1 MTQIKLAYLVK
12 YKTKDFFFDLPM
24 TASATNAQNSMPTP
38 KMWKLGDTWKK
49 NIIAFKIEKLFQNLK
64 ERKKNITVF

>member
-1 MTQIKLAYLVK
+1 
-12 YKTKDFFFDLPM
+12 M

-38 KMWKLGDTWKK
+38 NMWKLGDTWKK